1 MIKGEKVRFDVHNI
15 LYSIFKLNKN
25 LKDPYIKRII
35 DKHKQEDISFINN
48 VTLNSMRYH
57 IHINKIINEF
67 TSKRIRDHEKILFIS
82 AITQIVFLDF
92 RDYAVINCSVEI
104 AKKLKIYHGFINA
117 CLKKISKNKERLKKT
132 RIQFNDLPNWFKK
145 ETKLLTNLEKK
156 RFVENFNKEPDIHLV
171 FKDKKSLRIFEE
183 KIFATSDSSGFLLIK
198 KDIREIKSFIKGNWW
213 IQDYSSFFPLHNL
226 PIKDTNKK
234 FLDVCSAPGG
244 KAFQILS
251 RKFNVVLNDKSV
263 QRTKI
268 LKSNLKRLNFDTK
281 IINQDFTKFRDD
293 KKYDCIIIDAPC
305 SAVGTI
311 RRNPEIFF
319 KNKKPDFFKLDL
331 IQKKMLEKAS
341 LLLNIEGLILYMV
354 CSFLKR
360 ETEDQINSFLKAND
374 NFKLY
379 NFELKNSNEE
389 CSKLIKNNV
398 MITLPNI
405 IHNHNIDGFFAA
417 YLKKIR

>member
-1 MIKGEKVRFDVHNI
+1 M
-15 LYSIFKLNKN
+15 
-25 LKDPYIKRII
+25 
-35 DKHKQEDISFINN
+35 
-48 VTLNSMRYH
+48 
-57 IHINKIINEF
+57 
-67 TSKRIRDHEKILFIS
+67 
-82 AITQIVFLDF
+82 
-92 RDYAVINCSVEI
+92 
-104 AKKLKIYHGFINA
+104 
-117 CLKKISKNKERLKKT
+117 
-132 RIQFNDLPNWFKK
+132 
-145 ETKLLTNLEKK
+145 
-156 RFVENFNKEPDIHLV
+156 
-171 FKDKKSLRIFEE
+171 
-183 KIFATSDSSGFLLIK
+183 
-198 KDIREIKSFIKGNWW
+198 
-213 IQDYSSFFPLHNL
+213 
-226 PIKDTNKK
+226 
-234 FLDVCSAPGG
+234 
-244 KAFQILS
+244 
-251 RKFNVVLNDKSV
+251 VLNDKNI

-293 KKYDCIIIDAPC
+293 TKYDCIIIDAPC
-305 SAVGTI
+305 SAIGTI

-319 KNKKPDFFKLDL
+319 KNKKPDFFNLDL

-341 LLLNIEGLILYMV
+341 LLLNTGGLILYMV

>member
-1 MIKGEKVRFDVHNI
+1 MCIRFFV
-15 LYSIFKLNKN
+15 
-25 LKDPYIKRII
+25 
-35 DKHKQEDISFINN
+35 
-48 VTLNSMRYH
+48 
-57 IHINKIINEF
+57 KI
-67 TSKRIRDHEKILFIS
+67 
-82 AITQIVFLDF
+82 
-92 RDYAVINCSVEI
+92 
-104 AKKLKIYHGFINA
+104 
-117 CLKKISKNKERLKKT
+117 
-132 RIQFNDLPNWFKK
+132 
-145 ETKLLTNLEKK
+145 
-156 RFVENFNKEPDIHLV
+156 FNK
-171 FKDKKSLRIFEE
+171 
-183 KIFATSDSSGFLLIK
+183 
-198 KDIREIKSFIKGNWW
+198 
-213 IQDYSSFFPLHNL
+213 SFFPLHNL

-251 RKFNVVLNDKSV
+251 RKFNVVLNDKNI

-305 SAVGTI
+305 SAIGTI

-319 KNKKPDFFKLDL
+319 KNKKPDFFNLDL

-341 LLLNIEGLILYMV
+341 LLLNTEGLILYMV

-379 NFELKNSNEE
+379 NF
-389 CSKLIKNNV
+389 
-398 MITLPNI
+398 
-405 IHNHNIDGFFAA
+405 
-417 YLKKIR
+417 

>member
-35 DKHKQEDISFINN
+35 DEHKQEDISFINN

-117 CLKKISKNKERLKKT
+117 CLKKISKNKERLIKT

-198 KDIREIKSFIKGNWW
+198 KDIKEIKSFIEGNWW

-251 RKFNVVLNDKSV
+251 RKFNVVLNDKSI

-281 IINQDFTKFRDD
+281 IINQDFTKFKDD
-293 KKYDCIIIDAPC
+293 TKYDCIIIDAPC
-305 SAVGTI
+305 SAIGTI

-389 CSKLIKNNV
+389 YSKLIKNNV

-405 IHNHNIDGFFAA
+405 IHNHNIDGYFAA